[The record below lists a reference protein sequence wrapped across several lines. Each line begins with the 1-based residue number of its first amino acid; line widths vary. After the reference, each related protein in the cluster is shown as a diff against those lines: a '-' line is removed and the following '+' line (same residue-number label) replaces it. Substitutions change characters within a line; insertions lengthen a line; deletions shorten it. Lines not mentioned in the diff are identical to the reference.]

1 MIAPVVPGPATE
13 LRPASPR
20 RPDRHRDEYW
30 DVFTASW
37 RRATPSVPRPRTGD

>member
-1 MIAPVVPGPATE
+1 MSAPVVPSPATE
-13 LRPASPR
+13 ARPASPR

-37 RRATPSVPRPRTGD
+37 RRATPVVPRPRLGD

>member
-1 MIAPVVPGPATE
+1 MSAPVVPSPATE
-13 LRPASPR
+13 VRPASP

-30 DVFTASW
+30 DHVTAGW